1 MIVVATIGTTHP
13 LSFAGVTF
21 AALMLAADA
30 VRPVCI
36 IAGVTAQDAAHVT
49 ARTAVDPQTIRAQ
62 FNALHDI
69 PIGAFHVGAL
79 LSPDAVHAVADRLAA
94 FPDTPIVV
102 DPVLAA
108 STADTLA
115 DELTRSALRDA
126 LLPRATLLTP
136 NLAEASALLDDR
148 TITDIATMRE
158 AATAL
163 TARGAK
169 AVLVK
174 GGHLSGD
181 PVDVLS
187 DAHGIHEFREPRIE
201 ATLRGTGDLL
211 AVTIAAHLARGA
223 TLHEAIECGRRHVRE
238 SIARGITFAGTR
250 VAAFPAD

>member
-1 MIVVATIGTTHP
+1 MIVVATVGTTHP

-21 AALMLAADA
+21 AALILAADA

-49 ARTAVDPQTIRAQ
+49 ARAPVDAHTIRAQ
-62 FNALHDI
+62 FESLHDI
-69 PIGAFHVGAL
+69 PIGAFHVGAM
-79 LSPDAVHAVADRLAA
+79 LSPESVHAVADALTA

-108 STADTLA
+108 STGDTLA
-115 DELTRSALRDA
+115 NEPTRIALRDA
-126 LLPRATLLTP
+126 LLPRATLITP
-136 NLAEASALLDDR
+136 NLAEASALLDR
-148 TITDIATMRE
+148 SITDVATMRA
-158 AATAL
+158 AATDL

-169 AVLVK
+169 AALIK
-174 GGHLSGD
+174 GGHLAGD
-181 PVDVLS
+181 PADVLS
-187 DAHGIHEFREPRIE
+187 DARGIHEFREPRID

-238 SIARGITFAGTR
+238 SIARGINFAGTR
-250 VAAFPAD
+250 VAAFRAE